1 MDGSSA
7 KHASASVRVDERYTV
22 GGVSVSGDARS
33 GSPLKLK
40 ADVSGDT
47 SGLKYKFVWERD
59 GWADW
64 GVVDGTPS
72 DSPEAVWTPTAPG
85 SYTVILDVMDGT
97 EYRSVSCRVVVTGYS
112 IMGVSDF
119 TSKQLADCYLRQPY
133 VFPATV
139 YSAKGA
145 ASIYDFCY
153 TLVAVSRSEG
163 VRPEVVFAQAMLET
177 GWLRFGGSVK
187 PEACN
192 FAGIGAIN
200 SQVGGAVFPDVKTGL
215 LAQVQHLKAYACL
228 DDLVNPCVD
237 PRFSLVKRGC
247 APCLED
253 LNGRWAVPGSTYGQS
268 IVRIIHTI

>member
-1 MDGSSA
+1 
-7 KHASASVRVDERYTV
+7 
-22 GGVSVSGDARS
+22 
-33 GSPLKLK
+33 
-40 ADVSGDT
+40 
-47 SGLKYKFVWERD
+47 
-59 GWADW
+59 
-64 GVVDGTPS
+64 
-72 DSPEAVWTPTAPG
+72 
-85 SYTVILDVMDGT
+85 MDGT

-145 ASIYDFCY
+145 ASIYDFCD